1 MSNIKLETIS
11 TFIIALSVLTY
22 LFEVA
27 IASPIP
33 TTGGSRHGSLIR
45 SSSGPASLS
54 SQTHSSRPSSP
65 VQRQAT
71 PMAPES
77 PKTRKEWHHERA
89 GRWEEHN
96 NDTAKTA
103 RDHGRNALQS
113 ARQGD
118 YKKAAVNLGDA
129 CLMGMIC
136 GIGHITKAVH
146 TQKANKP

>member
-1 MSNIKLETIS
+1 MQVKFS
-11 TFIIALSVLTY
+11 TFIIALSFLTY
-22 LFEVA
+22 LFGVVFT
-27 IASPIP
+27 SPIP
-33 TTGGSRHGSLIR
+33 YKSGSPRSSLTR
-45 SSSGPASLS
+45 SSSGPATLS

-77 PKTRKEWHHERA
+77 PKTRKEWHQERA

-96 NDTAKTA
+96 KDTAKTA

-146 TQKANKP
+146 THKANKP